1 MNGYSVRRFRES
13 GQEYEFFA
21 SLLSRAKPGRRA
33 ATAEELRQED
43 ADWPDDSLLERVA
56 ALSEDGEIVAFGTC
70 YQAYWQQKSGTVY
83 LHFDIHPDHFQAQIL
98 PVLFTA
104 MEELPTRREVDFQR
118 LVCRARED
126 DNARVQ
132 FLVERGFEQAM
143 RFPSSALH
151 VADFDPAVCGETFER
166 LVRSQIRSVSLT
178 QLQELEPE
186 WKRKL
191 CDLRWEIIQDV
202 PSTEPFSRPTLAEF
216 EEMVLKDPAL
226 DQEGFF
232 VALSAD
238 DSFIG
243 MSNLWRNDPE
253 GKRLDSGLTGI
264 VRAYRRHGIAT
275 ALKMRTILYARSAG
289 AETIETS
296 NEEDSPMFALN
307 LKLGFKPKP
316 AWIDYSRDAFK

>member
-1 MNGYSVRRFRES
+1 MNAYSVRRFRES
-13 GQEYEFFA
+13 GQEYECFA

-118 LVCRARED
+118 TVCRARED

-132 FLVERGFEQAM
+132 FLVELGFEQAM

-166 LVRSQIRSVSLT
+166 LARSQIRSVSLT

-253 GKRLDSGLTGI
+253 GSRLDSGLTGI